1 MKGIWLALVVTI
13 AVASGSIFV
22 LSKRV
27 GKQSDGTIV
36 VSTGQRILP
45 GTIAFSGRPM
55 DLAVHPAGHL
65 FAVATNREVFLANSS
80 AILESTRRRLEAGVS
95 YRGLAWSRDG
105 SRLWISLSN
114 GKVARFTFGD
124 GLAFM
129 AQPSLSIA
137 EGAPRKDVVPGGLCF
152 SPDGK
157 TVFLVE
163 ANAGQVLEINADS
176 GQILRRIEVGNI
188 PFECRLS
195 GDAKTLI
202 VSNWGGREATEEEIE
217 EGETDESDGVAVLVD
232 KRGTSQPGTVSLID
246 LATGS
251 RSDLNVGVH
260 PCGIAVGG
268 DRAWVANAGS
278 DTVSEIDIQSKK
290 VSATIR
296 IAWNEK
302 SLFGSMP
309 NSLALSGR
317 KLYMSNGGDNAI
329 CEVDTLSREVLG
341 FRPAGYYPVAVQTTP
356 DGREAYVCNTKG
368 NGSIQ
373 RTSAGQPGGVHDF
386 QGTVSVIDLT
396 ANIDDTTR
404 KVVELNEW
412 TKDPSRNPDLAVYKG
427 KIKHVLYIIKENK
440 TYDSVFGDI
449 STGNGDPALCQFP
462 EKATPNAHKIAREF
476 TLFDNAYVVGT
487 NSAEGH
493 QWAIEGLAND
503 YIERFYGGYSR
514 SYPYEGSDPMA
525 YSKGGFIWDSVLDAG
540 KTVRN
545 YGEFCNNRDIQILPK
560 GTKWLDAWKD
570 RESGAGKVTISSK
583 IAIKRMQPFT
593 HPSYPCWPISISDQ
607 YRADTFIKE
616 YESLSAANKVPDLML
631 MILPTDHGAGT
642 DPNYPTPSAMVADN
656 DLALGRVVEAVSHS
670 PQWNKTAIIVM
681 QDDAQGALDHVDGH
695 RTVMM
700 VISPYTRRGY
710 VDSNFYTQISVIRT
724 IAAMLGTKPLTR
736 FDATTQPLMDCFQNQ
751 PDFTPYAKVPNQIPL
766 DQMNKPTQ
774 QTKGRERFFMEK
786 SRELDFTG
794 VDSADWYWLNRINWA
809 ATKGWDTPYPSS
821 D

>member
-1 MKGIWLALVVTI
+1 M
-13 AVASGSIFV
+13 
-22 LSKRV
+22 
-27 GKQSDGTIV
+27 V
-36 VSTGQRILP
+36 VSTGQWILP
-45 GTIAFSGRPM
+45 GTISFSGRPM
-55 DLAVHPAGHL
+55 DLAVHPSGHL

-105 SRLWISLSN
+105 SKLWISLSN

-124 GLAFM
+124 GLAFN
-129 AQPSLSIA
+129 AQPTLSIA
-137 EGAPRKDVVPGGLCF
+137 EGSPRKDVVPGGMCF
-152 SPDGK
+152 APDGK

-163 ANAGQVLEINADS
+163 ANAGQVLEINTDS

-232 KRGTSQPGTVSLID
+232 KRGTSQPGTVSLVD

-251 RSDLNVGVH
+251 RTDVNVGVH

-296 IAWNEK
+296 IAWNDK

-317 KLYMSNGGDNAI
+317 KLFMSNGGDNAI
-329 CEVDTLSREVLG
+329 CEVDILSRKVLG

-373 RTSAGQPGGVHDF
+373 RTAAGQPGGVHDF

-396 ANIDDTTR
+396 ANIEDTTR

-412 TKDPSRNPDLAVYKG
+412 TKDPSNNPDLAVYKG

-440 TYDSVFGDI
+440 TYDSVFGDM

-593 HPSYPCWPISISDQ
+593 HPSYPCWPITISDQ

-616 YESLSAANKVPDLML
+616 YETLSAANKVPNLML

-670 PQWNKTAIIVM
+670 PQWKDTAIIVM
-681 QDDAQGALDHVDGH
+681 QDDAQGALDHIDGH

-724 IAAMLGTKPLTR
+724 ITAMLGTKPLTR
-736 FDATTQPLMDCFQNQ
+736 FDATTQPLTDCFQDQ
-751 PDFTPYAKVPNQIPL
+751 PDFTPYAKVLNQIPL
-766 DQMNKPTQ
+766 DQMNKPAQ
-774 QTKGRERFFMEK
+774 LTKGRERFFMEK